1 MNLFVNVLTLLI
13 LVSYT
18 ATSQNGSV
26 AEMKIVNKVKV
37 GNLDAPGLDE
47 VSGCVASSINKDLL
61 WVHNDSGDDA
71 VVYALSTKGELRC
84 AVSIENATNRDWE
97 DISMGPGP
105 EKGKS
110 YLYVGDIGDNNGSA
124 STITVYRIAEPTLDP
139 LCKAMTLSADR
150 IEMKYPDGPRDAEA
164 LIIDPVSN
172 DMYIITKRERK
183 SRVYKLSAP
192 FNFKKIN
199 TLSFVTEL
207 PFSLATAADISHSG
221 KSVIVKNYVY
231 VYGWERSTNESL
243 ASLFKRKPSVLPY
256 MPELQ
261 GEAVCFSATD
271 DGYFTLSERPDTTV
285 DYAINYYFKNNT
297 NNPTYVEMGEDKF
310 YMSVIPS
317 ADTKGIYNARYNIPI
332 PATVRISVRNEIMM
346 EVENVE
352 PSTFEQGL
360 LEREIDMI
368 DKPEG
373 TYVVVLCADR
383 QYSTSVLEVKHR

>member
-1 MNLFVNVLTLLI
+1 MKTFATVLALLI
-13 LVSYT
+13 LVSFS
-18 ATSQNGSV
+18 ATSQQGNV
-26 AEMKIVNKVKV
+26 ADIRFINRVKA

-47 VSGCVASSINKDLL
+47 VSGCVASSVNKDVL

-71 VVYALSTKGELRC
+71 VVYALSTKGELLC

-97 DISMGPGP
+97 DIAMGPGS

-110 YLYVGDIGDNNGSA
+110 FLYLGDIGDNNGSA
-124 STITVYRIAEPTLDP
+124 STITVYRIAEPMIDP
-139 LCKAMTLSADR
+139 LCKAMTISAER

-164 LIIDPVSN
+164 LIVDPVSN
-172 DMYIITKRERK
+172 DIYIITKRERK

-231 VYGWERSTNESL
+231 VYSWERNNSESL

-261 GEAVCFSATD
+261 GEAVCFSAAD

-285 DYAINYYFKNNT
+285 DYSINYYFKNSAK
-297 NNPTYVEMGEDKF
+297 NPTYIDIGDDKF
-310 YMSVIPS
+310 YMSIAPS

-332 PATVRISVRNEIMM
+332 PANVRISVRNEIMM

-373 TYVVVLCADR
+373 TYVVVIYADR
-383 QYSTSVLEVKHR
+383 QYSTSVFEVKHH